1 MLKPFWSPIALLLF
15 SIIAHTIA
23 HTHTHNST
31 HTLTRT
37 LFRRRHMR
45 YYRLPLPP
53 SLPPRPYFKENNSNH
68 HILPCLNER
77 DLNDQTERR
86 LNNFLSSLIDC
97 LTGAARKNERACS
110 AAILTLKNQN
120 MSQNFDH

>member
-31 HTLTRT
+31 HTHTHTHSSVDTRAT
-37 LFRRRHMR
+37 
-45 YYRLPLPP
+45 RLPLPP
-53 SLPPRPYFKENNSNH
+53 SLPA
-68 HILPCLNER
+68 HILKRTIQIITFSRVLTR
-77 DLNDQTERR
+77 DFNDQTERR